1 MAVTFTLESRKDKKG
16 DAPIRVS
23 IVIFGNRFQTLIGYS
38 INPEKWTKKD
48 QQVTHGCNNAKGIT
62 YSTINSRIK
71 DIESKFANF
80 ENDNQ
85 KNKDSVSVSTL
96 KNEFQN
102 HFGKKKQEVAEKSFF
117 DYFDQF
123 KADEA
128 KDKDWTV
135 STIAKFGV
143 IKNHLKEFNEN
154 LTFENFDHKGL
165 SEYRN
170 FLLKKKEMRNT
181 TIEKQMKFLK
191 WFLRWSVKYAQ
202 NKNIDFV
209 TFAPKKDKKKNS
221 DKRVIFLEAEELK
234 TVYNFPIPETKN
246 YLIRVRDV
254 FCFCCFTGLRHSDVY
269 NLKRS
274 DIKGDSIQFD
284 SIKTGDKLT
293 IELNKYSR
301 AILDKYKDEP
311 YEGNKALPVIS
322 NQKMND
328 YLKELG
334 KLCKINEPTT
344 EVYFKGDKRI
354 EETKPKYDL
363 LGTHTGR
370 RTFIC
375 NALALGI
382 PAIVVMKWTGH
393 SDFKSMQ
400 PYVDAADKTK
410 AVKMKMFDKL

>member
-1 MAVTFTLESRKDKKG
+1 MAVTFSLESRKDKNG

-23 IVIFGNRFQTLIGYS
+23 IAIFGNRFQTLIGYS
-38 INPEKWTKKD
+38 INPEKWTKE
-48 QQVTHGCNNAKGIT
+48 QQVKQGCNNSKGIT

-71 DIESKFANF
+71 EIESIFADF

-85 KNKDSVSVSTL
+85 KNKDAVSITTL
-96 KNEFQN
+96 KYEYQN
-102 HFGKKKQEVAEKSFF
+102 HFGKKKPEVAEKSFF

-123 KADEA
+123 RTDEA
-128 KDKDWTV
+128 KNKDWTA

-143 IKNHLKEFNEN
+143 IKNHLKQFNEN

-165 SEYRN
+165 SDYRN

-202 NKNIDFV
+202 NKTIDFV
-209 TFAPKKDKKKNS
+209 TYAPKKDKKKNS
-221 DKRVIFLEAEELK
+221 DKRVIFLDADELRM
-234 TVYNFPIPETKN
+234 VYNFSIPETKN

-274 DIKGDSIQFD
+274 DIKPDAIQFD

-301 AILDKYKDEP
+301 AILDKYKDLP
-311 YEGNKALPVIS
+311 LGGNKALPVIS
-322 NQKMND
+322 NQRMND

-334 KLCKINEPTT
+334 RLCGINAPTT

-354 EETKPKYDL
+354 EETKPKYEL

-410 AVKMKMFDKL
+410 AVKMQMFDNL

>member
-1 MAVTFTLESRKDKKG
+1 MAVTFSLEKRKDKNG

-38 INPEKWTKKD
+38 INPEKWTKEN
-48 QQVTHGCNNAKGIT
+48 QQVKHGCNNSKGIT

-71 DIESKFANF
+71 DIESKFADF

-85 KNKDSVSVSTL
+85 KNKGAVSVVTL
-96 KNEFQN
+96 KNEYQN
-102 HFGKKKQEVAEKSFF
+102 HFGKKKPEIAEKSFF
-117 DYFDQF
+117 DFFDQF
-123 KADEA
+123 RADEA
-128 KDKDWTV
+128 KDKDWTT

-154 LTFENFDHKGL
+154 LTFENFDNKGL

-202 NKNIDFV
+202 NKTIDFV

-221 DKRVIFLEAEELK
+221 DKRVIFLEAKELK
-234 TVYNFPIPETKN
+234 MVYNFPIPDTKN

-274 DIKGDSIQFD
+274 DIKGDLIHCD

-301 AILDKYKDEP
+301 AILNKYKDIP
-311 YEGNKALPVIS
+311 YEDNKALPVIS

-334 KLCKINEPTT
+334 KLCGINEPTT